1 MRDTIENI
9 SLLQKQLNDLQLEN
23 QLLKNLLDQSGIS
36 YMQALKR
43 LRTPETVT
51 AYDPDQ
57 GARIIH
63 PEVITPKMAN
73 EFSPLCSEG
82 SAVTAVHRSDEVSFF
97 GRSQQARVDRKEGV
111 PIRSAKGHEPVA
123 FAVLHGNM
131 IKHPGTEL
139 CLLAAGPL
147 KQAVVNYK
155 RVDS

>member
-23 QLLKNLLDQSGIS
+23 QVLKNILDQSGIS

-73 EFSPLCSEG
+73 EFYSWFWG
-82 SAVTAVHRSDEVSFF
+82 RQDVYAKRSVKKATGEAGYYPQCHNFWTNVCP
-97 GRSQQARVDRKEGV
+97 RKRGQNQ
-111 PIRSAKGHEPVA
+111 
-123 FAVLHGNM
+123 L
-131 IKHPGTEL
+131 
-139 CLLAAGPL
+139 
-147 KQAVVNYK
+147 
-155 RVDS
+155 

>member
-23 QLLKNLLDQSGIS
+23 QVLKNILDQSGIS

-73 EFSPLCSEG
+73 EFYSWLLGQAGCICQKVSEE
-82 SAVTAVHRSDEVSFF
+82 SD
-97 GRSQQARVDRKEGV
+97 GRSRVLSAMSQFLDKCMSKE
-111 PIRSAKGHEPVA
+111 AWTKNQ
-123 FAVLHGNM
+123 L
-131 IKHPGTEL
+131 
-139 CLLAAGPL
+139 
-147 KQAVVNYK
+147 
-155 RVDS
+155 

>member
-23 QLLKNLLDQSGIS
+23 QVLKNLLDQSGIS

-73 EFSPLCSEG
+73 EFYSW
-82 SAVTAVHRSDEVSFF
+82 FW
-97 GRSQQARVDRKEGV
+97 GRQDV
-111 PIRSAKGHEPVA
+111 
-123 FAVLHGNM
+123 
-131 IKHPGTEL
+131 
-139 CLLAAGPL
+139 C
-147 KQAVVNYK
+147 
-155 RVDS
+155 